1 MPDSGSKQSD
11 WAILHQLIIKKM
23 PCRHAHCQSNGGNS
37 LKEGRSSGV
46 TLVCVKLIDH
56 PV

>member
-1 MPDSGSKQSD
+1 MPNSGSRQSD
-11 WAILHQLIIKKM
+11 WAFLHQLIIKKT

-37 LKEGRSSGV
+37 LKEGLSSGV